1 MKKIALLS
9 IMMIMIVTLAGCKK
23 GTLTIKTSSVSENT
37 MLIKKDGRVQVAIV
51 DTFDKSYYSVDEI
64 DSYIKD
70 ELTKFN
76 QTVNNNDAIKL
87 VDLEKVKDN
96 IVMVLEYQTFDY
108 YTQFN
113 KVEGNY
119 YSTLTSEVQS
129 KLPQILFNTKDEAIQ
144 GSEVTFEENY
154 KVVELKEEYNL
165 MIDGKIKY
173 YNNGERSDNNQIK
186 SQASGTVVVFE

>member
-144 GSEVTFEENY
+144 GSEATFEENY

-186 SQASGTVVVFE
+186 SQASGTLVVFE

>member
-144 GSEVTFEENY
+144 GSEATFEENY

-173 YNNGERSDNNQIK
+173 YNNGERSDSNQIK
-186 SQASGTVVVFE
+186 SQSSGTVVVFE